1 MVQSRRVG
9 DDEAIAPKCRK
20 AAPRAGDEPL
30 KKSAG
35 TILIVDDEP
44 HIAAVVALKLEDA
57 GYRTRVCSDGREAL
71 RLAQSEL
78 FDAVVSDLNM
88 PKFGGAD
95 LCRAL
100 AASTATAGLP
110 VLLVTGLAHAPS
122 ELSWAHPNVRGVI
135 AKPFSPREMLV
146 RLEAML
152 AEVRRVAAAA

>member
-1 MVQSRRVG
+1 MKK
-9 DDEAIAPKCRK
+9 IAQ
-20 AAPRAGDEPL
+20 A
-30 KKSAG
+30 
-35 TILIVDDEP
+35 ILIVDDEP

-57 GYRTRVCSDGREAL
+57 GYRTRVCSDAREAL
-71 RLAQSEL
+71 RLAQSER

-88 PKFGGAD
+88 PNFGGAD

-100 AASTATAGLP
+100 AASSATAGLP

-122 ELSWAHPNVRGVI
+122 ELSWAHPNVRCVI

-152 AEVRRVAAAA
+152 ADVRGLAAAG